1 VSEGPP
7 TLSRGG
13 LGAGYLPGLD
23 GLRAVSVV
31 AVLAYHG
38 GMTWL
43 PGGFLGVEVFFVI
56 SGYLIT
62 LILTREHERTS
73 TISLPGF
80 WKRRARRLL
89 PSLYLL
95 LVATALVV
103 LVFYREELR
112 GLSGQLWSAASY
124 VTNWFFIFTD
134 QSYFATIERPSILQ
148 HLWSLAIEEQFYLLW
163 PIALLGLLKLSGGRR
178 APVAL
183 VAVGLSAA
191 SAVLMALLFEPAM
204 DPSRV
209 YYGTDTRASGLLL
222 GAALGLMW
230 RRTKAWR
237 EGDEVSVVSLDLIG
251 WTGLG
256 VLVACFVGI
265 QQFDSF
271 LYRGGFVVVVLA
283 SSAAIAAAVHPS
295 TVFGQAIGHRL
306 FTWVGVRSYSLY
318 LWHWPIF
325 VFTRPEIDLALPT
338 YPTLVLRLVLTF
350 AAAEVS
356 YRFVEVPIRNGAL
369 GRLLARPE
377 GAGFVRRFAAPAGA
391 GALAVSCVLLLVA
404 VTAIGNTPPGGT
416 AQATPSVTVDDTTAN
431 PSDDAT
437 TGRRDRERRRA
448 RDDAKQGGTTTTAR
462 TGRTTTTGKN
472 DDEPTR
478 TTTQRRPGMADIT
491 VLGDSVLITADE
503 GLAAGFA
510 DAGLTSEFRGR
521 PAIMVPAANSDL
533 QAAGKEVASTV
544 IVGLGYNSLWERDR
558 ANWDHW
564 SGKFDR
570 EADELIK
577 TVKLLGAER
586 IIWVTLREPSES
598 VIPPSAMRQYQ
609 AYAWFFPYANERI
622 RALPERHPEVI
633 VVDWAAVSNHE
644 GLTYDTMHLTND
656 GTALMLSLLKPAI
669 GVA

>member
-1 VSEGPP
+1 
-7 TLSRGG
+7 
-13 LGAGYLPGLD
+13 
-23 GLRAVSVV
+23 
-31 AVLAYHG
+31 
-38 GMTWL
+38 M
-43 PGGFLGVEVFFVI
+43 
-56 SGYLIT
+56 
-62 LILTREHERTS
+62 
-73 TISLPGF
+73 
-80 WKRRARRLL
+80 
-89 PSLYLL
+89 
-95 LVATALVV
+95 
-103 LVFYREELR
+103 
-112 GLSGQLWSAASY
+112 
-124 VTNWFFIFTD
+124 
-134 QSYFATIERPSILQ
+134 
-148 HLWSLAIEEQFYLLW
+148 
-163 PIALLGLLKLSGGRR
+163 
-178 APVAL
+178 
-183 VAVGLSAA
+183 
-191 SAVLMALLFEPAM
+191 
-204 DPSRV
+204 
-209 YYGTDTRASGLLL
+209 
-222 GAALGLMW
+222 
-230 RRTKAWR
+230 
-237 EGDEVSVVSLDLIG
+237 
-251 WTGLG
+251 
-256 VLVACFVGI
+256 
-265 QQFDSF
+265 
-271 LYRGGFVVVVLA
+271 
-283 SSAAIAAAVHPS
+283 
-295 TVFGQAIGHRL
+295 
-306 FTWVGVRSYSLY
+306 
-318 LWHWPIF
+318 
-325 VFTRPEIDLALPT
+325 
-338 YPTLVLRLVLTF
+338 
-350 AAAEVS
+350 
-356 YRFVEVPIRNGAL
+356 
-369 GRLLARPE
+369 
-377 GAGFVRRFAAPAGA
+377 
-391 GALAVSCVLLLVA
+391 
-404 VTAIGNTPPGGT
+404 
-416 AQATPSVTVDDTTAN
+416 TVDDTTAN